1 MQKVIFGFL
10 GMDLSNIN
18 NTMNRWQAKKLL
30 EFSHHHCQVFPF
42 WSFDLIIQNHV
53 DYIHKLSQNQ
63 MECRL
68 ANNEHF
74 VTLEACYSMSKLVK
88 RTCNTNWQVL
98 GTISCVKLFSII
110 CLKFIVDQPIN
121 FFLTLKCS
129 IHFKSLYCVVRKWKY
144 QIVDLTFTHLL
155 KS

>member
-1 MQKVIFGFL
+1 
-10 GMDLSNIN
+10 
-18 NTMNRWQAKKLL
+18 
-30 EFSHHHCQVFPF
+30 
-42 WSFDLIIQNHV
+42 
-53 DYIHKLSQNQ
+53 
-63 MECRL
+63 
-68 ANNEHF
+68 
-74 VTLEACYSMSKLVK
+74 LEACYSMSKLVK